1 MPLARARAYGSRMV
15 AAEHTVTVHRSP
27 GDVYAFL
34 ADGLN
39 NARWRRSVRSV
50 SLVSGAPGE
59 VGAVY
64 AQRLAGPGGREIDG
78 DYEIT
83 EARPSEV
90 IRFRVV
96 AGPARPE
103 GLFLLIP
110 ADDGATRVSF
120 GLTFEP
126 SGVMKLL
133 GGLIHKTMEGEVR
146 ELDRLKAVLEG
157 EAPAH

>member
-1 MPLARARAYGSRMV
+1 MV
-15 AAEHTVTVHRSP
+15 AAEHSVTVRRSP
-27 GDVYAFL
+27 GEVYAFL

-50 SLVSGAPGE
+50 SLASGPAGE

-83 EARPSEV
+83 EARPGEV
-90 IRFRVV
+90 IRFKVV

-103 GLFLLIP
+103 GVFLLVP
-110 ADDGATRVSF
+110 ADDGATRVSL

-126 SGVMKLL
+126 TGVMKLL
-133 GGLIHKTMEGEVR
+133 GGLIHRTREDEVR
-146 ELDRLKAVLEG
+146 DLDRLKEVLEA
-157 EAPAH
+157 EPPAG